1 MSAEKVQI
9 ERGFEGCRVVSARST
24 FPFFDALLNNVLAL
38 RASQKHRESKK
49 AIRAAFTTAASVAN
63 NCELPLSVIPQEARV
78 KRESTVVRSR
88 RLNWPA
94 VGRGRGSACL
104 LTSEAADSLPGRK
117 KRIFRKSTYQNMR
130 QCELIC

>member
-1 MSAEKVQI
+1 MSAENVQI

-63 NCELPLSVIPQEARV
+63 NCELPLCP
-78 KRESTVVRSR
+78 KFHESSLQRCTTGTTKSC
-88 RLNWPA
+88 P
-94 VGRGRGSACL
+94 GRGTCTAGSARG
-104 LTSEAADSLPGRK
+104 A
-117 KRIFRKSTYQNMR
+117 
-130 QCELIC
+130 